1 MLKTFIE
8 MVKVNGKSKLK
19 HFLTDIGLRNA
30 FASLIFCVGLFF
42 SIFVPLM
49 APLALVIFGLAY
61 VFDKYNLLYVYPLDF
76 DSQAANRK
84 TLVIVSLFGIFAF
97 QMALIYTVSTLLTR
111 RIVIYLMVFFVVQ
124 VVLLIVAFEFIRKPW
139 DGLV

>member
-1 MLKTFIE
+1 
-8 MVKVNGKSKLK
+8 V
-19 HFLTDIGLRNA
+19 
-30 FASLIFCVGLFF
+30 
-42 SIFVPLM
+42 
-49 APLALVIFGLAY
+49 
-61 VFDKYNLLYVYPLDF
+61 
-76 DSQAANRK
+76 NRK

-139 DGLV
+139 DGLVQQIETEMLFERQHNLLGDLTDTDSSFINYDGDNNDTMEVLEIRKRESRLRSR